1 MNDVKPGSRLVLRP
15 IAGRVARAGS
25 RLQAA
30 ALRATVLA
38 VLALAAC
45 GGGPGAASGGRAG
58 DRSGAPDSA
67 ARRLVR
73 GAVDAMGGEKVL
85 RGLDY
90 LRLRGVE
97 VTSMVGVSPDSEPPR
112 LLHATFDELRD
123 VRAGR
128 ALRRAE
134 FRMVMRADPIPV
146 TQVID
151 TAASS
156 FEAAEGVMYAPER
169 LLLLVLEAP
178 DLALAPD
185 TSLPGGGVRVV
196 RFGSPAIRL
205 YLDPASGLPRGWSTV
220 RTYPRDLNVWAPWG
234 DVRSLTLFGSWALE
248 PDGLR
253 YPRTITVARNGTPYR
268 RISVL
273 GVHEAE
279 ASPDSF
285 ATPPGAAPPGPV
297 RLGNGRGSEAVE
309 PAPGVVLVPGAYN
322 VVLVRQGDGVVVLE
336 APHSGAY
343 SRLVL
348 EEAAR
353 RWPDLPVKAL
363 VSTTDAWPHD
373 AGVREY
379 VARGVPIYAP
389 ARGAALIRRLA
400 SAPHRLAPD
409 SLQRAPRP
417 PDLRVVG
424 DTTVI
429 GSGPDQVVLAA
440 VAGPAGGG
448 GRLLIAFLP
457 ERRLLYASDLL
468 IPQRFEPEFW
478 LGAWTSLLDDVRG
491 HGWAVDTV
499 MALHDAPVAL
509 SSVRDAV
516 ATAAGKE

>member
-1 MNDVKPGSRLVLRP
+1 M
-15 IAGRVARAGS
+15 
-25 RLQAA
+25 
-30 ALRATVLA
+30 
-38 VLALAAC
+38 LAAFALMAC
-45 GGGPGAASGGRAG
+45 GVGRTEARGGEAGERGAT
-58 DRSGAPDSA
+58 PDSA

-73 GAVDAMGGEKVL
+73 RAADAMGGERVL
-85 RGLDY
+85 LSLHY

-97 VTSMVGVSPDSEPPR
+97 VTAMVGVSPDSEPPR

-123 VRAGR
+123 VRSVR
-128 ALRRAE
+128 ARRHTE
-134 FRMVMRADPIPV
+134 FRMVMRADPIPA
-146 TQVID
+146 TQVVD
-151 TAASS
+151 TVSSS
-156 FEAAEGVMYAPER
+156 FEVSEGLAYAPER
-169 LLLLVLEAP
+169 LLLLALEAP
-178 DLALAPD
+178 DLTLAPD
-185 TSLPGGGVRVV
+185 TTLPGGRARVV
-196 RFGSPAIRL
+196 RFGSPAIRI

-253 YPRTITVARNGTPYR
+253 YPRTITVERNGTTYR
-268 RISVL
+268 RTSILSVQ
-273 GVHEAE
+273 EAQ

-285 ATPPGAAPPGPV
+285 ATPPGSGPPGPV
-297 RLGNGRGSEAVE
+297 RLGNGRGGEPSEV
-309 PAPGVVLVPGAYN
+309 APGVVLVPGAYN

-363 VSTTDAWPHD
+363 VSSTDAWPHD

-389 ARGAALIRRLA
+389 ARGAALVRRLA

-409 SLQRAPRP
+409 SLQRAPRSP
-417 PDLRVVG
+417 ELRAVR

-429 GSGPDQVVLAA
+429 GRGPDRIVLAA
-440 VAGPAGGG
+440 VVDPAGEG
-448 GRLLIAFLP
+448 GRVLVAYLP

-468 IPQRFEPEFW
+468 IPKRFEPEFW
-478 LGAWTSLLDDVRG
+478 LGAWTALLDAVRG

-499 MALHDAPVAL
+499 TALHDAPMAL
-509 SSVRDAV
+509 SSVREAV
-516 ATAAGKE
+516 AAADAGG